1 MRTADSFGS
10 EMSPLRVFGE
20 ELRHYR
26 TSAELSQQEL
36 GARVCY
42 SGDLISKIE
51 IGHRPPTKEFVAAC
65 DAVPELATGGAL
77 TRLRGLLKPYLKQH
91 SYPAWFVG
99 WAAREAHAR
108 VLRSFEPLVVPGLL
122 QTEVYARALLTN
134 RIAAT
139 DDTEEIVAA
148 RMERQAILAREQPP
162 ELWVL
167 IDEAVL
173 RRPVG
178 GVAVMREQV
187 SELAKAAR
195 RPNIIIQVVPAATAV
210 HEGLR
215 GAGFVIADIDD
226 APPAAYLD
234 TAIRGLVIEDSDD
247 INALMATWDK
257 LRAEALPRSASLDL
271 MEEVAKSWT

>member
-1 MRTADSFGS
+1 MGATESFGA
-10 EMSPLRVFGE
+10 EISPLRVFGE

-42 SGDLISKIE
+42 SGDVISKIE

-65 DAVPELATGGAL
+65 DAVQELATNGAL

-91 SYPAWFVG
+91 AYPAWFVG
-99 WAAREAHAR
+99 WAAKEAHAR

-122 QTEVYARALLTN
+122 QTEAYARALLAN
-134 RIAAT
+134 RIAAI

-173 RRPVG
+173 HRPVG
-178 GVAVMREQV
+178 GAAVMREQV
-187 SELAKAAR
+187 GELVKAAR
-195 RPNIIIQVVPAATAV
+195 RPNIIIQVVPAAMAV

-215 GAGFVIADIDD
+215 GAGFVIAHFDD

-234 TAIRGLVIEDSDD
+234 TAIRGLVIEDGDD

-257 LRAEALPRSASLDL
+257 LRQRRCRAALRS
-271 MEEVAKSWT
+271 T